1 MTFADALSALY
12 AASGVAGCACYGPQ
26 ILGLARSAEARRAMS
41 LASWS
46 GWLALGVVGILYAA
60 LVVGQPEML
69 LVGGLNLVCQ
79 TAVVVLVAGQ
89 RWQDR
94 RSNERAGTRGAGPV
108 RSGCKSAG
116 Y

>member
-26 ILGLARSAEARRAMS
+26 ILGLARNAEARRAMS
-41 LASWS
+41 LASWT

-69 LVGGLNLVCQ
+69 LVGGLNLMCQ
-79 TAVVVLVAGQ
+79 AAVVALVGGQ
-89 RWQDR
+89 RWLDR
-94 RSNERAGTRGAGPV
+94 AAGKRAGTPGAGPL
-108 RSGCKSAG
+108 RSGYEGAET
-116 Y
+116 